1 MNIPLGFEVGSGRA
15 VEIPLGHLAVTG
27 QTQLSGKTSTL
38 EALIKRA
45 ELCAVAFVTKRGE
58 GSFRTA
64 QSIAP
69 YFREPTVSNETPMWK
84 WVASILEATQGEK
97 MGKERAE
104 IIRASR
110 GARSLE
116 DVHDNIRKLM
126 KTVRSGF
133 RQDMCTCLDA
143 YFSIVLPQI
152 KRLPKSKTF
161 APLPG
166 LNVMD
171 LEQYTD
177 ELQALVIRS
186 VIESVYRERKN
197 TIVIIP
203 EAAKFIPRA
212 RSSPVRLA
220 AEMLIRQGLG
230 IGNCVWL
237 DSQDLANVATEVLKS
252 VGVWLLGKQNELNE
266 VRRVVNYIPAHP
278 KVPEM
283 QIQQLG
289 LGQFYVVFGREVRKV
304 YVQPEWLN
312 ELDARAIALGEDT
325 VESALRVMREKDRA
339 AAARRSAAPARGI
352 VGKVAQA
359 LNGAVNAYFGGCEPT
374 PTGAT
379 EEAIE
384 EEEAMWKEKYD
395 ELKSEHEDLI
405 QAHDALAEEVKH
417 LREVAGPRAN
427 WENRQIKR
435 VRAPVPVPVPDA
447 EGESVASESTPD
459 SSRPPTFDGDLETV
473 YAYVRQRAQEDPGV
487 IELLTQRPEL
497 RVRVERP
504 VVEFHGNQLD
514 GRIAQLIA
522 DGFFAQPRDR
532 QAVGVELKR
541 RGVLKATSNLKILSP
556 FLSKLSK
563 LGFLTVEAQGYQVVP
578 GMNVQI
584 LEGKES

>member
-1 MNIPLGFEVGSGRA
+1 MNIHLGFEVGTGRA

-152 KRLPKSKTF
+152 QRLPKSKTF

-339 AAARRSAAPARGI
+339 AAARRPAAPARGI

-359 LNGAVNAYFGGCEPT
+359 VNGAVNAYFGGCGPS

-384 EEEAMWKEKYD
+384 EEEAMWKEKYEAVD
-395 ELKSEHEDLI
+395 IELQSLRSEHKILI
-405 QAHDALAEEVKH
+405 EAHDALAKEV
-417 LREVAGPRAN
+417 
-427 WENRQIKR
+427 RQLKR
-435 VRAPVPVPVPDA
+435 VRASVPVRMPDR

-459 SSRPPTFDGDLETV
+459 TSRPPAFDGDLETV
-473 YAYVRQRAQEDPGV
+473 YAYMRQRAQEDPG
-487 IELLTQRPEL
+487 ILELLVQRPEL

-504 VVEFHGNQLD
+504 VVECHGNQLD

-556 FLSKLSK
+556 FLAKLSK

-578 GMNVQI
+578 GMNVKI